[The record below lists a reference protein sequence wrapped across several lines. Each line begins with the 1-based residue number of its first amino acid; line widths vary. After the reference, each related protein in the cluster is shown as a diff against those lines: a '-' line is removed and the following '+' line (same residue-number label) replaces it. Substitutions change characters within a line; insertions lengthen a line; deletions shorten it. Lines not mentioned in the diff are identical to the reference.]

1 MLTFKEY
8 VKEDQE
14 HNFRLNETNRA
25 VADLKS
31 ALLNN
36 KEDLQDADKDEVY
49 STIDQLMTKIAKSH
63 DISGKELHDAW
74 VDEYE
79 EVPDS
84 WIMSEAARKP
94 SLRNPKDNPC
104 WDGYKPVGTKTK
116 NGKEVPNC
124 VPEETELDEAEYQ
137 GREVPLGKP
146 MKGDVKKSKVYVKDP
161 QTGNVKKVNFGD
173 PNMTIKKDIPARRRS
188 FRARHN
194 CDDPGPKDKPRFWS
208 CRAW

>member
-1 MLTFKEY
+1 MLTFKGFLR
-8 VKEDQE
+8 EDKSNQ
-14 HNFRLNETNRA
+14 A
-25 VADLKS
+25 VGDLKS
-31 ALLNN
+31 ALLDRKEEIQSAN
-36 KEDLQDADKDEVY
+36 KDDVY
-49 STIDQLMTKIAKSH
+49 SMIDELMTKIAKDH
-63 DISGKELHDAW
+63 NISSKELHDAW
-74 VDEYE
+74 VSKYD

-84 WIMSEAARKP
+84 WVMNEAARKP
-94 SLRNPKDNPC
+94 SLRNPRDNPC

-137 GREVPLGKP
+137 GREVSLGKP

-173 PNMTIKKDIPARRRS
+173 PNMTIKKDNPARRRS

-194 CDDPGPKDKPRFWS
+194 CDDPGPKTKARFWS